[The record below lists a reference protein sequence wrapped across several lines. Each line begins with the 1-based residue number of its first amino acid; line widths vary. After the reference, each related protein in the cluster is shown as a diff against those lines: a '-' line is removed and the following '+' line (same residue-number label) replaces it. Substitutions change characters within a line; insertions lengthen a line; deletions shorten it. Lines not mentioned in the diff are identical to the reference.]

1 MLKRAF
7 VLVGLMA
14 LVATSAFAGEKG
26 ERCTADAQTCL
37 NYMAKKVDSKG
48 WLGVHYER
56 NEEAGGY
63 TITKVVAGS
72 PADEAG
78 LHIGD
83 VVVAMNG
90 VSMGEKSEALKA
102 EYQNMKPGYS
112 VTYKVLR
119 DGHHMKVQAKLAK
132 MPEEVAM
139 QMVGSHMLTHAQ
151 TEEATAEEE

>member
-14 LVATSAFAGEKG
+14 LVATSAFAGEN
-26 ERCTADAQTCL
+26 CTADAQTCL

-48 WLGVHYER
+48 WLGVHYEH

-63 TITKVVAGS
+63 TITEVIADS
-72 PADEAG
+72 PAASAG
-78 LHIGD
+78 LQVGD
-83 VVVAMNG
+83 IIVAMNG

-102 EYQNMKPGYS
+102 EYQNMKPGYA
-112 VTYKVLR
+112 VTYKVVR
-119 DGHHMKVQAKLAK
+119 SGYKKSFKATLAQ

-139 QMVGSHMLTHAQ
+139 QMVGAHMIEHAE

>member
-7 VLVGLMA
+7 LLFSLVA
-14 LVATSAFAGEKG
+14 LVASSAFAGGEK
-26 ERCTADAQTCL
+26 CSADAQTCL

-63 TITKVVAGS
+63 TVTKVIENS
-72 PADEAG
+72 PAAESG
-78 LHIGD
+78 IQVGD
-83 VVVAMNG
+83 IVVAMNG

-102 EYQNMKPGYS
+102 EWQNMKPGYT

-119 DGHHMKVQAKLAK
+119 NGYDKSIKLSLAK
-132 MPEEVAM
+132 MPEEEAM
-139 QMVGSHMLTHAQ
+139 QMVGSHMISHAE
-151 TEEATAEEE
+151 TDEATAEEE

>member
-7 VLVGLMA
+7 VLFSLVA
-14 LVATSAFAGEKG
+14 LVASAAFAGGEK
-26 ERCTADAQTCL
+26 CTADAQTCL

-63 TITKVVAGS
+63 TITKVIDNS
-72 PADEAG
+72 PAAEAG
-78 LHIGD
+78 LQIGD
-83 VVVAMNG
+83 IVVAMNG

-102 EYQNMKPGYS
+102 EWQNMKPGYK
-112 VTYKVLR
+112 VTYKVVR
-119 DGHHMKVQAKLAK
+119 NGYDKSFKVALAQ

-139 QMVGSHMLTHAQ
+139 RPRMAVMVLLAPYP
-151 TEEATAEEE
+151 A